1 MRFIDSHTEGEP
13 TRVLFMEENGS
24 RTLDDVLRVWNDGLN
39 AAAPLAALRALVAN
53 PRAPEACVGA
63 LLCRP
68 NSTDAD
74 FGVFFFNASAALGMC
89 GHGTIGVAH
98 SLHQLGGMA
107 EGVIRLETRA
117 GIVEVRREQDNE
129 YSFENIPS
137 RVVHRDIGCTLHGND
152 VRGDIAYGGN
162 EFFVV
167 EEPRAMRSIAEE
179 LAYTRS
185 IRDALASMHRTGLHG
200 PIDHIALF
208 LQPSRAD
215 AQERSFVLCP
225 NDTFDRSPCG
235 TGSSARLA
243 VLAARG
249 RLQPS
254 EVLVIESAIG
264 SRFKTSYRIDD
275 EEKIRARIQGR
286 AWITADG
293 TMQRTEDPA
302 HADGW
307 REHTA

>member
-63 LLCRP
+63 PLCRP

-89 GHGTIGVAH
+89 GHGTIGVGH

-137 RVVHRDIGCTLHGND
+137 RLVHRDIVCTLHGND

-185 IRDALASMHRTGLHG
+185 IRDALTAMHRT
-200 PIDHIALF
+200 
-208 LQPSRAD
+208 
-215 AQERSFVLCP
+215 
-225 NDTFDRSPCG
+225 
-235 TGSSARLA
+235 
-243 VLAARG
+243 
-249 RLQPS
+249 
-254 EVLVIESAIG
+254 
-264 SRFKTSYRIDD
+264 
-275 EEKIRARIQGR
+275 
-286 AWITADG
+286 
-293 TMQRTEDPA
+293 
-302 HADGW
+302 
-307 REHTA
+307 